1 MDTAPKAPVGY
12 DGKSADYFAEARP
25 EMLPYV
31 PAGCRRLLDVGCG
44 AGRFG
49 ELLKQTRNIEIWGV
63 EPVASAA
70 AKASV
75 KLDRVINGSF
85 DSDLKLPAGNFDCV
99 VFNDVL
105 EHMVAPEHALRYA
118 RGLLSPAGV
127 IVASIPNI
135 RTLPVMWQL
144 LVRARWEYTDCGL
157 LDRTHLRFFTKSS
170 IEEMFRSQGYLLEG
184 ICGINSYKGVPN
196 ASGRLWG
203 AYKLANTLF
212 LGKFGD
218 MKFQQ
223 FAVVAKAAPL
233 RHSEQATRKTR
244 SK

>member
-1 MDTAPKAPVGY
+1 MNTTATAPVGY
-12 DGKSADYFAEARP
+12 DNKPVDYFAEARR
-25 EMLPYV
+25 EMLPFV
-31 PAGCRRLLDVGCG
+31 PAHCRRLLDVGCG

-49 ELLKQTRNIEIWGV
+49 ELLKQSRNIEIWGV

-70 AKASV
+70 AKASA
-75 KLDRVINGSF
+75 KLNHVINGPF
-85 DSDLKLPAGNFDCV
+85 DAETELPAGTFDCV
-99 VFNDVL
+99 IFNDVL
-105 EHMVAPEHALRYA
+105 EHMVAPEQALRYA
-118 RGLLSPAGV
+118 KGLLSPGGV
-127 IVASIPNI
+127 VVASIPNI